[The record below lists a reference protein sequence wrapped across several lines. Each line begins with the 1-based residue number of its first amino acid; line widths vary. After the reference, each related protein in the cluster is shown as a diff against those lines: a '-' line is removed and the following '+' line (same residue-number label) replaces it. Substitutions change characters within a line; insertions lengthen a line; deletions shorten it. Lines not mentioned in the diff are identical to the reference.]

1 MSDMDAV
8 FDCQDFFVKAKAE
21 NGAVAAYRNFTKAQ
35 SEADFALSLYNDA
48 THSGITWFRNEKV
61 ILFND

>member
-48 THSGITWFRNEKV
+48 THSGITW
-61 ILFND
+61 LS